1 MRPRFNLLTMAS
13 GISIGLLLLGA
24 LLVVLGIFNAFL
36 EWDIFSPKVEKIL
49 YGVFWSCVA
58 LAAFGVCT
66 TFVVGIRDAVRSFQ
80 SSRGLVGSQTENDRK
95 SSSFGQYLKAV
106 GMLSLLLVFLVGTLS
121 FANHRILLHRT
132 AVYKKLIGKQ
142 MEQFGPKLAPL
153 VEALSEPPRSNVPE
167 KIHALI
173 KSLDNMTIVSRT
185 TLYLPDPE
193 DESSMWGYTCWRAYQ
208 KKDGF
213 ARFFV
218 AKDFEVAMA
227 QSLHGPSDAIDGF
240 NKKNEFLWFHLVRG
254 SNGTPIAVVRA
265 DGNKNENFREY
276 SL

>member
-1 MRPRFNLLTMAS
+1 MRTRFNLLTLAS

-58 LAAFGVCT
+58 LAAFGVST
-66 TFVVGIRDAVRSFQ
+66 TFVVGIRDAVRSFR
-80 SSRGLVGSQTENDRK
+80 SSQGLEGSQGENERK

-106 GMLSLLLVFLVGTLS
+106 GILSILLAFLLGSLS
-121 FANHRILLHRT
+121 FANSRILLHRT
-132 AVYKKLIGKQ
+132 EVYKKLIGEQ
-142 MEQFGPKLAPL
+142 MDQFGPKLAPL

-167 KIHALI
+167 KIHAMVET
-173 KSLDNMTIVSRT
+173 LDNMEIVSRT
-185 TLYLPDPE
+185 TLYLPDPV
-193 DESSMWGYTCWRAYQ
+193 DDASLWGYTSWRAYQ
-208 KKDGF
+208 EKDGF
-213 ARFFV
+213 ARFYV
-218 AKDFEVAMA
+218 AKDFEIVMA
-227 QSLHGPSDAIDGF
+227 KALHGDLAGLEILNDE
-240 NKKNEFLWFHLVRG
+240 NEFRWFYIVM
-254 SNGTPIAVVRA
+254 SKNDAPVAVLRV